1 MIKYGWLLSLCVLGL
16 TACQIGPSPLPTR
29 VAAAGTVAMPE
40 PVSTAISQP
49 AATVLNTVPATFT
62 PQPAPALSS
71 PTPASLPSATVIPT
85 RTPWPTATP
94 TSTATDTATSTRLA
108 TPTVNGTLT
117 PGAPTPV
124 TGGANL
130 LPNPSFEEGWYH
142 ENGLP
147 ELQVPNQWRLEWDE
161 GGNSLD
167 PDPWNRY
174 VRPESRVL
182 SRDFLPASEHE
193 LFIWDGSQTVKVFKK
208 EGSLSFRLLTDVFL
222 DPGTYLFRINIFP
235 DMIDRYSESG
245 NKIWAPDPLSGEFRF
260 IVNLPAG
267 DWIFPPFG
275 QKGTYQHAFEITS
288 PQKVHLGVAFR
299 GRWAIENNGWFMD
312 DWSLEQLSRPEGP
325 T

>member
-1 MIKYGWLLSLCVLGL
+1 MTNYKWLLSLIPLGL
-16 TACQIGPSPLPTR
+16 TACQIGPSALPTR
-29 VAAAGTVAMPE
+29 QAAVTVELVE
-40 PVSTAISQP
+40 PAVTTSSQP
-49 AATVLNTVPATFT
+49 ATIILETIPPTFT
-62 PQPAPALSS
+62 PQPAVAIPS
-71 PTPASLPSATVIPT
+71 PTPASLLSATAIPT
-85 RTPWPTATP
+85 DTPWPTATP
-94 TSTATDTATSTRLA
+94 TGTATNTATSTPSA
-108 TPTVNGTLT
+108 TATTDGTLT

-124 TGGANL
+124 TGEVNL

-182 SRDFLPASEHE
+182 SRDFLPSSEHK
-193 LFIWDGSQTVKVFKK
+193 LFIWDGSQTVKIFKR

-222 DPGTYLFRINIFP
+222 EPGTYLFEINIFP
-235 DMIDRYSESG
+235 DMIDGYTQSG
-245 NKIWAPDPLSGEFRF
+245 SKIWAPDPLSGEFRF

-267 DWIFPPFG
+267 EWIFPTFG
-275 QKGTYQHAFEITS
+275 QKGTYHHAFEVTAT
-288 PQKVHLGVAFR
+288 QKVHLGVAFR

-312 DWSLEQLSRPEGP
+312 DWSLEQLSRPEAP
-325 T
+325 S